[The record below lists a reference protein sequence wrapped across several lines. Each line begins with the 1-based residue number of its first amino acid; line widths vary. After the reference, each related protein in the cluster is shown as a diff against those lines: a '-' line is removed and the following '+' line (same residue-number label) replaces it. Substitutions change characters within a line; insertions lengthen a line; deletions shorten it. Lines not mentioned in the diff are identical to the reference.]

1 MQSPIL
7 NRYWVRELDRLA
19 TAQYGIPSLVLME
32 NAGRGAADVLC
43 ELGVQGPVGIICG
56 RGNNGGDGFV
66 VARHLDLRGIPVR
79 VVSLVPL
86 EHYRGDALVNAQIAK
101 ASGLPWSEFPTAS
114 ADEEIGR
121 QLEQELGSCDWLV
134 DAMLGTGAQGTLRS
148 PHREIVRWCNSLS
161 VNRCALDIP
170 TGLDCDTGS
179 ASDPTFRA
187 DHTVTFAAIKP
198 GLLWPEAQQFTG
210 QVHLADIGV
219 PRVLLAACVEAYQR
233 AAAARMDA

>member
-19 TAQYGIPSLVLME
+19 TAQYGIPSIVLME

-43 ELGVQGPVGIICG
+43 QLGVRGSVGILCG
-56 RGNNGGDGFV
+56 SGNNGGDGFV

-79 VVSLVPL
+79 VVSLVPV
-86 EHYRGDALVNAQIAK
+86 EHYQGDALLNAQIAK
-101 ASGLPWSEFPTAS
+101 ASGLAWSEFSAAS
-114 ADEEIGR
+114 APEAIGR
-121 QLEQELGSCDWLV
+121 QLEEELVSCDWIV
-134 DAMLGTGAQGTLRS
+134 DAMLGTGAHGTLRS

-170 TGLDCDTGS
+170 SGLDCDTGC

-198 GLLWPEAQQFTG
+198 GLLLPEAMEYTG

-219 PRVLLAACVEAYQR
+219 PRVLLEACIEAYQR
-233 AAAARMDA
+233 AAAGRMDA